1 MGRGRLLVGPYG
13 VGDEDEDGLPLP
25 ITLAQRRHDAQRA
38 RLEGDTRVITAA
50 RVAHTFGQDPVA
62 YLEER
67 RPLAR
72 LIRIA
77 AHNIIIRDENARNGR

>member
-1 MGRGRLLVGPYG
+1 MGRRGLRHGPYA
-13 VGDEDEDGLPLP
+13 VGDDEDGIPQP
-25 ITLAQRRHDAQRA
+25 ITVQIARHDRMRA
-38 RLEGDTRVITAA
+38 ALEADARVIAAARTAA
-50 RVAHTFGQDPVA
+50 TFGQDPVA

-77 AHNIIIRDENARNGR
+77 AHNIVVADENKRHG

>member
-1 MGRGRLLVGPYG
+1 MGRGRLRGGPYG

-25 ITLAQRRHDAQRA
+25 ITLAQRRHDAMRVT
-38 RLEGDTRVITAA
+38 LEGDPRVITAA
-50 RVAHTFGQDPVA
+50 RVAHTFRQDPVA

-72 LIRIA
+72 LVRIA
-77 AHNIIIRDENARNGR
+77 AHNIIIRDENKRNA